1 MLVEQ
6 ELKTRIDE
14 VPNSI
19 IFMLFLSEVVFNI
32 RSVVRN
38 SLLDSLMGE
47 RSQLFYSNDSNILNS
62 PIFTSLLV

>member
-19 IFMLFLSEVVFNI
+19 IFMLFLGKVVFNI
-32 RSVVRN
+32 RSIVRN
-38 SLLDSLMGE
+38 SLLDSLMWE

-62 PIFTSLLV
+62 LIFTSLLA